1 MRRTSIPSAIV
12 TLLLLGATAAAAQSL
27 GDVAKQEEERRKSVR
42 TAGKTYTNDNLR
54 TEPAP
59 SAPAPAAQTQP
70 AQPAVPASPPAP
82 GAQTPEAQTPAGQPP
97 APAPAAQTEADWR
110 KRIATAREAVSRA
123 QIFAEALQ
131 SRINALSTD
140 FVNRD
145 DPAQRDVIAAER
157 QKALSELDRVKQE
170 ILQHQKEITAI
181 QEEAR
186 RAGVPAGWVRL
197 AVVLSRPARRR
208 QRLTACD
215 AQARARSAGASCAR
229 STRRA

>member
-1 MRRTSIPSAIV
+1 MGTTLTIACLGLRILHMRQMAIPSAIA

-27 GDVAKQEEERRKSVR
+27 GDVAKQEEERRKAVR

-54 TEPAP
+54 SEPAP
-59 SAPAPAAQTQP
+59 SAPAPAAQGQPAPP
-70 AQPAVPASPPAP
+70 AQPAAPASPAP
-82 GAQTPEAQTPAGQPP
+82 GAQTPDAQTPAGQPP
-97 APAPAAQTEADWR
+97 APAPGAQTEADWR

-145 DPAQRDVIAAER
+145 DPAQRDMIAAER

-170 ILQHQKEITAI
+170 IQQQQKAITAI

-186 RAGVPAGWVRL
+186 RAGVPAGWVR
-197 AVVLSRPARRR
+197 
-208 QRLTACD
+208 
-215 AQARARSAGASCAR
+215 
-229 STRRA
+229 